1 MKKLGIILFI
11 LIGSVFFY
19 INYKKNTLEDTV
31 IEYLVKEKNIDKDEI
46 VSSEPF
52 ISNLKGDKKF
62 KVKRW

>member
-62 KVKRW
+62 KVKR